1 MTKHRCRLA
10 RIIVALILPMAL
22 VSPRAARAEEGA
34 REAGKHFQRA
44 VALYGEADYRAALV
58 EFRRAYALS
67 PNAAV
72 LYNVGEAEYQLQ
84 DYAGALVTFER
95 FLSESSPL
103 DSHHAEVESNVETL
117 RSRVGRLTITTSPPG
132 ADIAVDDQ
140 VVGKTPLDRS
150 VLVSI
155 GHRKVVTS
163 MPGRLPVTRYVD
175 VAAEDNVAV
184 ALQLPPQSDPSSQP
198 PSFPSQSAP
207 ADTGR
212 PSRSGPALREAGW
225 VTTGTLAAGAVSF
238 GILAWRES
246 SNLKTARG
254 TFPTSSATLQHD
266 ASMTQT
272 FGAIADWLTAA
283 ALVVGGITLYST
295 LSSSSSSATQ
305 RGSTGTTR
313 IVLGPGA
320 ARLEGTF

>member
-1 MTKHRCRLA
+1 
-10 RIIVALILPMAL
+10 
-22 VSPRAARAEEGA
+22 
-34 REAGKHFQRA
+34 
-44 VALYGEADYRAALV
+44 
-58 EFRRAYALS
+58 
-67 PNAAV
+67 
-72 LYNVGEAEYQLQ
+72 
-84 DYAGALVTFER
+84 
-95 FLSESSPL
+95 
-103 DSHHAEVESNVETL
+103 
-117 RSRVGRLTITTSPPG
+117 
-132 ADIAVDDQ
+132 
-140 VVGKTPLDRS
+140 
-150 VLVSI
+150 
-155 GHRKVVTS
+155 
-163 MPGRLPVTRYVD
+163 
-175 VAAEDNVAV
+175 
-184 ALQLPPQSDPSSQP
+184 
-198 PSFPSQSAP
+198 
-207 ADTGR
+207 
-212 PSRSGPALREAGW
+212 